1 MDEKI
6 HIKKLLLLY
15 LKAINKFNVYYKH
28 KNNVD
33 WNMLKR
39 NNYTIPLVYT
49 LKQLKIE
56 KDLDELIFNQQE
68 LENIILKYYANTTTM
83 EVLNN
88 FLKGHKC
95 YNKFY
100 KNKLLHKSKTTP
112 YSIKLT
118 AQLANIISDSFN
130 WDKTKE
136 GYNYWWDLSSI
147 FETYVKKMY
156 SDIIIKE

>member
-28 KNNVD
+28 KNNINWD
-33 WNMLKR
+33 QLKR
-39 NNYTIPLVYT
+39 NNHTMPLVYT
-49 LKQLKIE
+49 LKQLKTE
-56 KDLDELIFNQQE
+56 KDLDNLIFNQQE

-88 FLKGHKC
+88 FLKKHKC

-100 KNKLLHKSKTTP
+100 MNKLLHKSNTTP

-118 AQLANIISDSFN
+118 AQFANIISTSFN
-130 WDKTKE
+130 WDETKE
-136 GYNYWWDLSSI
+136 GYNYWWDLASI
-147 FETYVKKMY
+147 FETHVKKIY
-156 SDIIIKE
+156 SDVIVQ

>member
-39 NNYTIPLVYT
+39 NNYTIPLVYS
-49 LKQLKIE
+49 LKQLKSENEIIN
-56 KDLDELIFNQQE
+56 LIFNQQE
-68 LENIILKYYANTTTM
+68 FENVILKYYANTTTM
-83 EVLNN
+83 EILNN
-88 FLKGHKC
+88 FLKKHKC

-100 KNKLLHKSKTTP
+100 KNKLLNKSKTTP
-112 YSIKLT
+112 YTIKLT